1 MMEEEEQHMIGQN
14 NEKIEEVNESEYGSE
29 SNWIISKTFHPS
41 FISKLTQNIDQWQKE
56 NLIEAYQ

>member
-1 MMEEEEQHMIGQN
+1 MMEEEEQHMIGPN

-41 FISKLTQNIDQWQKE
+41 YISKLTPTKGKW
-56 NLIEAYQ
+56 

>member
-1 MMEEEEQHMIGQN
+1 MMEEEEQHMIGPN

-41 FISKLTQNIDQWQKE
+41 YVSKLTPTKGKWQLGKF
-56 NLIEAYQ
+56 NRMSI